1 MFESLAIQVT
11 ITIIFRARGRNASSR
26 VHKMKK
32 DIINLAESIERNKE
46 GLMQF
51 LLLLF
56 WNSYMLTTG
65 KWNTI
70 LSKIEK

>member
-11 ITIIFRARGRNASSR
+11 ITIIFRASGRNASSR
-26 VHKMKK
+26 VHKMKQ